1 MKKQVF
7 NPNTP
12 EFVSPDGSSI
22 FDRFS
27 YSAAVRA
34 GDLLYVAGQIGLNPD
49 GTIPQDAD
57 TQAERA
63 FERMQAIIEQAGS
76 SMDNLVELVSY
87 HVDISKNLP
96 GFVKIKERFV
106 PAPFPTWTILEV
118 AGLARPELVIEIK
131 ATALAGN

>member
-1 MKKQVF
+1 MNKHVYK
-7 NPNTP
+7 PESA

-34 GDLLYVAGQIGLNPD
+34 GDLLFVAGQVGLNPD
-49 GTIPQDAD
+49 GTIPEDAD
-57 TQAERA
+57 TQAARA
-63 FERMQAIIEQAGS
+63 FERMKAILEHAGS

-87 HVDISKNLP
+87 HVNISEDLA

-106 PAPFPTWTILEV
+106 PAPYPTWTILEV
-118 AGLARPELVIEIK
+118 AGLARKELVIEIK
-131 ATALAGN
+131 ATALAG